1 MQDQPVHPL
10 QRCQA
15 RGTSVREHEQGVPFL
30 FYNWNKYV
38 HRNNPED
45 IISRDAYLKLDEE
58 VQKQYKGIHN
68 REIRTLFN
76 IDQTTLPYVDK
87 ETYDAVLQKDGSAV
101 ERGYSET
108 DERRLHIRFN
118 DFLLKMRDN
127 LVPVRSD
134 GSGMPHYETDRDAV
148 YMPRQ
153 RNFEHYNDYVQEALR
168 QIVSA
173 TGHQQRLAREGM
185 VMKNGM
191 GPSEDALKQERLI
204 VEVASGIKMLELGLP
219 ARLSDKSLDW

>member
-185 VMKNGM
+185 VMKNGVA
-191 GPSEDALKQERLI
+191 PSEDA
-204 VEVASGIKMLELGLP
+204 VETGTVGSGTGF
-219 ARLSDKSLDW
+219 RD